1 MKSMWIKRIGLALL
15 AVAVVAGFGWALR
28 EQPALVDVA
37 KVTAAPMRVTIR
49 EEGMTRVRDVYA
61 VSAPIAGH
69 LTRTVVNE
77 GDVVKANNTVVAS
90 IHPLDPPLID
100 RRAEA
105 ELLASRDAARAGVG
119 VAEIDLQRAQS
130 ALKLVQDELARTIK
144 LFGSGFVSE
153 SALQRLTNEVDL
165 QKNAVDAAKAV
176 IGLRT
181 AELANA
187 EAGML
192 QPDPADPTGESC
204 CVNLLAPID
213 GTVLAVM
220 ARSEQAV
227 AAGAKIAEIGNV
239 HDLEIAVDL
248 LSSDAVRIAPGTKAE
263 ISDWGGDHTLHAT
276 VRRVDPAGF
285 TKVSALGIEEQRVT
299 GVLDLEDTDVRLGH
313 GYRVFVEMTVWEC
326 AQCIQVPIGALF
338 RNGDRWNVFVADGG
352 RATQTEVQIG
362 HMNDDAAEVLTGP
375 KPGAS
380 VVVHPSDTLV
390 DGGLVERRN

>member
-1 MKSMWIKRIGLALL
+1 MRSIWIKRGGLGLVAA
-15 AVAVVAGFGWALR
+15 AVIAGFAWALR
-28 EQPALVDVA
+28 EEPAFVDMVE
-37 KVTAAPMRVTIR
+37 VTAAPMKVTIR
-49 EEGMTRVRDVYA
+49 EEGITRVRDIYT

-77 GDVVKANNTVVAS
+77 GDVVRANDTVVAS

-105 ELLASRDAARAGVG
+105 ELLATRDAARAGVG
-119 VAEIDLQRAQS
+119 VAEIELQRAQS
-130 ALKLVQDELARTIK
+130 ALKLAEDELARTIK

-153 SALQRLTNEVDL
+153 STLQRLTNEVDL
-165 QKNAVDAAKAV
+165 RKTAVDAAKAV
-176 IGLRT
+176 IGLRN

-187 EAGML
+187 EARLL

-227 AAGAKIAEIGNV
+227 VPGTKVAEIGNIRN
-239 HDLEIAVDL
+239 LEVAVDL
-248 LSSDAVRIAPGTKAE
+248 LSADAVRIAPATRAQ
-263 ISDWGGDHTLHAT
+263 ISDWGGDRALRAT
-276 VRRVDPAGF
+276 VRRVDPAAF

-299 GVLDLEDTDVRLGH
+299 AVLDMDDTDARLGH

-326 AQCIQVPIGALF
+326 PKCVQVPIGALF
-338 RNGDRWNVFVADGG
+338 RTGGKWSVFVADRG
-352 RATQTEVQIG
+352 RVRQAEIEIG
-362 HMNDDAAEVLTGP
+362 HMSEDAAEVLAGLE
-375 KPGAS
+375 PGLS
-380 VVVHPSDTLV
+380 VVVHPADTLS
-390 DGGLVERRN
+390 DGDLVERRN

>member
-1 MKSMWIKRIGLALL
+1 MKSIWIKRVGLALL

-37 KVTAAPMRVTIR
+37 VVTAAPMKVTIR

-77 GDVVKANNTVVAS
+77 GDEVKASTVVAS

-130 ALKLVQDELARTIK
+130 ALKLAQDELARTVK

-165 QKNAVDAAKAV
+165 QKNAVDASKAV
-176 IGLRT
+176 IGLRA

-187 EAGML
+187 EARLL

-248 LSSDAVRIAPGTKAE
+248 LSSDAVRIASGTKAE
-263 ISDWGGDHTLHAT
+263 ISDWGGDHALRAT
-276 VRRVDPAGF
+276 VRRVDPAAF

-299 GVLDLEDTDVRLGH
+299 VVLDLEDTDVRLGH

-326 AQCIQVPIGALF
+326 AECVQVPIGALF

-352 RATQTEVQIG
+352 RARQTDVQIG
-362 HMNDDAAEVLTGP
+362 HMNDDVAEVLTGLE
-375 KPGAS
+375 PGVS

>member
-1 MKSMWIKRIGLALL
+1 MKPIWIKRIGLALL
-15 AVAVVAGFGWALR
+15 AVAMVAGFGWALR
-28 EQPALVDVA
+28 EQPALVDLA
-37 KVTAAPMRVTIR
+37 EITAAPMQVTVR
-49 EEGMTRVRDVYA
+49 EEGMTRVRNVYTI
-61 VSAPIAGH
+61 SAPIAGH

-77 GDVVKANNTVVAS
+77 GDVVRANNTVVAA

-105 ELLASRDAARAGVG
+105 ELLASRDAARSGVS

-130 ALKLVQDELARTIK
+130 ALKLAEDELTRTLK

-176 IGLRT
+176 IGLRN
-181 AELANA
+181 AELSNT
-187 EAGML
+187 EARLL
-192 QPDPADPTGESC
+192 QPDPADPTGERC

-227 AAGAKIAEIGNV
+227 AAGAKLAEIGNV
-239 HDLEIAVDL
+239 HDLEVAVDL

-263 ISDWGGDHTLHAT
+263 ISDWGGDHALRAT
-276 VRRVDPAGF
+276 VRRVDPAAF

-299 GVLDLEDTDVRLGH
+299 VILDLEDTDVRLGH
-313 GYRVFVEMTVWEC
+313 SYRVFVEISVWEC
-326 AQCIQVPIGALF
+326 AKCVQMPIGALF
-338 RNGDRWNVFVADGG
+338 RNGDRWNAFVADGG
-352 RATQTEVQIG
+352 RAKQMEVQIG
-362 HMNDDAAEVLTGP
+362 HMNDHAAEVLAGL
-375 KPGAS
+375 KPGAG

-390 DGGLVERRN
+390 DGGLVERRQ

>member
-1 MKSMWIKRIGLALL
+1 MKLIWIKRLGLALL

-37 KVTAAPMRVTIR
+37 EVTVAPMRVTIR
-49 EEGMTRVRDVYA
+49 EEGMMRVRDVYA
-61 VSAPIAGH
+61 VSAPTAGH
-69 LTRTVVNE
+69 LTRTMVNE

-100 RRAEA
+100 RRAET

-130 ALKLVQDELARTIK
+130 ALKLAQDELARTIK

-176 IGLRT
+176 IGLRN

-187 EAGML
+187 EARLL

-248 LSSDAVRIAPGTKAE
+248 LSSDAVRITSGTEGE
-263 ISDWGGDHTLHAT
+263 ISDWGDDHSLRAT
-276 VRRVDPAGF
+276 VRRVDPAAF

-299 GVLDLEDTDVRLGH
+299 VVLDLEDTDVRLGH
-313 GYRVFVEMTVWEC
+313 GYRVFVEMTVWKC
-326 AQCIQVPIGALF
+326 ARCIQVPIGALF
-338 RNGDRWNVFVADGG
+338 RNSDRWNVFVADGG
-352 RATQTEVQIG
+352 RARQTDVQIG
-362 HMNDDAAEVLTGP
+362 HMNDDAAEVLTGL
-375 KPGAS
+375 KPGVS
-380 VVVHPSDTLV
+380 VIVHPSDTLA

>member
-1 MKSMWIKRIGLALL
+1 MKSIWMKRVGLALL
-15 AVAVVAGFGWALR
+15 AAALVAGFGWALR
-28 EQPALVDVA
+28 EQPALVDLA
-37 KVTAAPMRVTIR
+37 EVTAAPMRVTVR
-49 EEGMTRVRDVYA
+49 EEGMTRVRDVYT

-77 GDVVKANNTVVAS
+77 GDVVKANNTVVAA

-119 VAEIDLQRAQS
+119 VAEIELQRAQS
-130 ALKLVQDELARTIK
+130 ALKLAEDELARALK

-153 SALQRLTNEVDL
+153 SALQKLTNEVDL
-165 QKNAVDAAKAV
+165 QKAAVDAAKAV
-176 IGLRT
+176 IGLRN

-187 EAGML
+187 GARLL

-248 LSSDAVRIAPGTKAE
+248 LSTDAVRIAPGTKAE
-263 ISDWGGDHTLHAT
+263 IGDWGGDHALRAT
-276 VRRVDPAGF
+276 VRRVDPAAF

-299 GVLDLEDTDVRLGH
+299 VVLDLEDTDVRLGH
-313 GYRVFVEMTVWEC
+313 GYRVELTVWEC
-326 AQCIQVPIGALF
+326 AECVQVPIGALF

-352 RATQTEVQIG
+352 HARQVEVQIG
-362 HMNDDAAEVLTGP
+362 HMNDEAAEVLTGL
-375 KPGAS
+375 KSGAS

>member
-1 MKSMWIKRIGLALL
+1 MKSIWMKRLGLALL
-15 AVAVVAGFGWALR
+15 ALALIAGFGWALR
-28 EQPALVDVA
+28 EQPALVDLA
-37 KVTAAPMRVTIR
+37 EVTAAPMRVTVQ
-49 EEGMTRVRDVYA
+49 EEGMTRVRDVYT

-77 GDVVKANNTVVAS
+77 GDVVKANNTVVAA

-119 VAEIDLQRAQS
+119 VAEVELQRAQS
-130 ALKLVQDELARTIK
+130 ALKLAEDELVRALK

-153 SALQRLTNEVDL
+153 SALQKLTNEVDL
-165 QKNAVDAAKAV
+165 QKAAVDAAKAV
-176 IGLRT
+176 IRLRN

-187 EAGML
+187 EARLL
-192 QPDPADPTGESC
+192 QPDPSDPTGDSC

-248 LSSDAVRIAPGTKAE
+248 LSSDAVRIAPGTKAK
-263 ISDWGGDHTLHAT
+263 ISDWGGDHGLRAT
-276 VRRVDPAGF
+276 VRRVDPAAF

-299 GVLDLEDTDVRLGH
+299 VVLDLEDTDVRLGH

-326 AQCIQVPIGALF
+326 AQCLQVPIGALF

-352 RATQTEVQIG
+352 RARQVEVQVG
-362 HMNDDAAEVLTGP
+362 HMNDDVAEVLTGL

-390 DGGLVERRN
+390 DGGPVERRQ

>member
-1 MKSMWIKRIGLALL
+1 MKSIWIKRVGLALL
-15 AVAVVAGFGWALR
+15 AVALVAGFGWALR
-28 EQPALVDVA
+28 EQPALVDEAV
-37 KVTAAPMRVTIR
+37 VTAAPMKVTIR

-77 GDVVKANNTVVAS
+77 GDEVQASTVVAS

-130 ALKLVQDELARTIK
+130 ALKLAQDELARTVK

-176 IGLRT
+176 IGLRA

-187 EAGML
+187 EARLL

-204 CVNLLAPID
+204 CVNLRAPID

-248 LSSDAVRIAPGTKAE
+248 LSSDAVRIASGTKAE
-263 ISDWGGDHTLHAT
+263 ISDWGGDHALRAT
-276 VRRVDPAGF
+276 VRRVDPAAF

-299 GVLDLEDTDVRLGH
+299 VVLDLEDTDVRLGH

-326 AQCIQVPIGALF
+326 AECVQVPIGALF

-352 RATQTEVQIG
+352 RARQTDVQIG
-362 HMNDDAAEVLTGP
+362 HMNDDVAEVLTGLE
-375 KPGAS
+375 PGVS

-390 DGGLVERRN
+390 DEGLVERRN